1 MAEGTTTY
9 GDINQRTAAFAA
21 ADMLRHSE
29 PWLILSKMGMT
40 KPLPKNK
47 AETMK
52 FRRPI
57 PLAAATTP
65 VVEGVT
71 PTAQKISYEDV
82 SVTLKQY
89 GRPIE
94 ITDKVTELS
103 EDPVMDTATML
114 AGEQAGA
121 TIEQVLY
128 GILRAGTNVFYANGA
143 SRSAVNTVLTLNKQR
158 AVTRALAAQKALK
171 ITRMLKSG
179 PEYGVSAVE
188 AAYVAVAHTDLD
200 SDIRNLTGFIPVA
213 KYGSRPSSR
222 CAISSRRTST
232 RSLTRAGSTA
242 TWSSRPP
249 APMRTCIPSC
259 TSARMRSPRCR
270 SRAKRLSFRW
280 SSTPARRRRA
290 TRWASA
296 AMSRGRRGTRRS
308 SSTTCGWLASK
319 SRFPSSNHLG
329 AARREPPQQ
338 E

>member
-1 MAEGTTTY
+1 MADGTTTY
-9 GDINQRTAAFAA
+9 GDIDQRTAGYAA

-47 AETMK
+47 AEKMI

-57 PLAAATTP
+57 PLAPATTP

-82 SVTLKQY
+82 EVTLKQY

-94 ITDKVTELS
+94 ITDKVTQLS

-114 AGEQAGA
+114 AGEQAGG

-128 GILRAGTNVFYANGA
+128 GVLKAGTNVFYANGA
-143 SRSAVNTVLTLNKQR
+143 DRTAVNTVLTLNKQR

-200 SDIRNLTGFIPVA
+200 SDIRNLAGFIPVA
-213 KYGSRPSSR
+213 KYGNRQPISEHEIGSVEQCRYVLSPDLDPWADAGGLDGNVVLSTSGTNADVYPILYFGQDAFAQVPLKGEE
-222 CAISSRRTST
+222 AIV
-232 RSLTRAGSTA
+232 
-242 TWSSRPP
+242 
-249 APMRTCIPSC
+249 PMVLNPG
-259 TSARMRSPRCR
+259 
-270 SRAKRLSFRW
+270 
-280 SSTPARRRRA
+280 TP
-290 TRWASA
+290 
-296 AMSRGRRGTRRS
+296 
-308 SSTTCGWLASK
+308 SK
-319 SRFPSSNHLG
+319 SDPMGQRGYVSWKAWY
-329 AARREPPQQ
+329 AAVILNDLWMARLEVAVSVL
-338 E
+338 

>member
-9 GDINQRTAAFAA
+9 GDINQRTAGYAV

-57 PLAAATTP
+57 PLAPATTP

-71 PTAQKISYEDV
+71 PTAQKMTYEDV

-114 AGEQAGA
+114 AGEQAGG

-128 GILRAGTNVFYANGA
+128 GVLRAGTNVFYANGA

-200 SDIRNLTGFIPVA
+200 SDIRNLAGFIPVA
-213 KYGSRPSSR
+213 KYGSRQT
-222 CAISSRRTST
+222 ISEHEIGSVEQVRYILSPDLDPFADAGGAKGSMVST
-232 RSLTRAGSTA
+232 TG
-242 TWSSRPP
+242 
-249 APMRTCIPSC
+249 
-259 TSARMRSPRCR
+259 TSADVYPILYFGQDAFAQVPLKGEEAIVPMVLNPG
-270 SRAKRLSFRW
+270 
-280 SSTPARRRRA
+280 TP
-290 TRWASA
+290 
-296 AMSRGRRGTRRS
+296 
-308 SSTTCGWLASK
+308 SK
-319 SRFPSSNHLG
+319 SDPMGQRGYVSWKAWY
-329 AARREPPQQ
+329 AAVILNDLWMARLEVAVTAL
-338 E
+338 

>member
-1 MAEGTTTY
+1 MAEGTTQY
-9 GDINQRTAAFAA
+9 GDINQRTAAYAA
-21 ADMLRHSE
+21 VDMLRHSE

-52 FRRPI
+52 FRRAI
-57 PLAAATTP
+57 PLAVSTVP

-71 PTAQKISYEDV
+71 PTAQKVVYEDV

-128 GILRAGTNVFYANGA
+128 GVLRAGTNVFYANGA
-143 SRSAVNTVLTLNKQR
+143 SRNAVNTVLTLNKQR

-188 AAYVAVAHTDLD
+188 AAYVAVGHTDLE

-213 KYGSRPSSR
+213 KYGNRQPISEHEIGSVESVRYVLSPDLADFPDAGGAKGAMVSTSGTLADVYPILYFGQDAFAQVPLKGEE
-222 CAISSRRTST
+222 AIV
-232 RSLTRAGSTA
+232 
-242 TWSSRPP
+242 
-249 APMRTCIPSC
+249 PMVLNPG
-259 TSARMRSPRCR
+259 
-270 SRAKRLSFRW
+270 
-280 SSTPARRRRA
+280 TP
-290 TRWASA
+290 
-296 AMSRGRRGTRRS
+296 
-308 SSTTCGWLASK
+308 SK
-319 SRFPSSNHLG
+319 SDPMGQRGYVSWKAWY
-329 AARREPPQQ
+329 AAVILNDLWMARLEVAVTAL
-338 E
+338 